1 MVSGSVAQYQGLTFF
16 LSDDGFYACDG
27 QQVIPIGAEKV
38 DRWFLDDVSEND
50 YPSMSAAV
58 DPVRK
63 LILWNY
69 KSKDGSRKLIMY
81 NFNTKKWT
89 YGDAGTDF
97 ISDASTA
104 SSTLEE
110 VDSLSASIDAL
121 ATPLD
126 SILFA
131 GGKYFLGG
139 TLATKVITYTGTP
152 MTARIQTGD
161 IEAGGQSVVTLARP
175 QVDQGSATVA
185 VASRRLLSE
194 NVTFGTAVAASDD
207 NRVSLRGSG
216 KYHRIEVNPTGDR
229 WKSAVAVDVDIT
241 PMGVR

>member
-1 MVSGSVAQYQGLTFF
+1 MVSGSIAQYQGLTFF

-27 QQVIPIGAEKV
+27 QQIIPIGTEKV
-38 DRWFLDDVSEND
+38 DRWFLDDVSESD
-50 YPSMSAAV
+50 YVSMSAAV
-58 DPVRK
+58 DPIRK

-69 KSKDGSRKLIMY
+69 KSKDGSRKLIIH
-81 NFNTKKWT
+81 NFSTKKWT
-89 YGDAGTDF
+89 YADAGTDF
-97 ISDASTA
+97 ISDASTPPT
-104 SSTLEE
+104 TLENL
-110 VDSLSASIDAL
+110 DTLSSSIDAL
-121 ATPLD
+121 TSPLD
-126 SILFA
+126 SVLFI

-161 IEAGGQSVVTLARP
+161 IEAGGQSVITLARP

-194 NVTFGTAVAASDD
+194 NVTFGTAVAASSD
-207 NRVSLRGSG
+207 NQVPLRGSG

-229 WKSAVAVDVDIT
+229 WRSAVAVDIDIT
-241 PMGVR
+241 PAGTR